1 LKPESETAYIG
12 YWKKFLTYSFRTA
25 LLPPKQRK
33 KHGIQFTARQLALIH
48 EIVELLNEHDYDSEH
63 VSQKSS
69 ALGNDSTDTSPEDED
84 TIHEIVTREGEDFS
98 II

>member
-1 LKPESETAYIG
+1 LKPESERAYIG

-25 LLPPKQRK
+25 LLPPNQRK
-33 KHGIQFTARQLALIH
+33 KHHGIRFTARQLALIL
-48 EIVELLNEHDYDSEH
+48 EIVELLNEHDYED

-69 ALGNDSTDTSPEDED
+69 ALGNDSTDTSPDDED
-84 TIHEIVTREGEDFS
+84 TIHEIVAREGEDFS